1 MSALDDYLAKARA
14 ALDGV
19 RPQLDDLKVQANL
32 AQADAKERLQA
43 GFAKVQQA
51 QAKAKTQLDEA
62 AKSGQDTWR
71 TTAQR
76 AEQTVNDVGSQ
87 LQDVAEQVQRSVT
100 AAAPA
105 ARRAW
110 TAFLDEWNRDRGDRE
125 RLLKED

>member
-62 AKSGQDTWR
+62 SKSGQDTWR
-71 TTAQR
+71 TTARR

>member
-32 AQADAKERLQA
+32 AQADVKDRLQA
-43 GFAKVQQA
+43 GIAKVQQA
-51 QAKAKTQLDEA
+51 QAKAKVQLDEA
-62 AKSGQDTWR
+62 AKSGQGTWR
-71 TTAQR
+71 TTARQ
-76 AEQTVNDVGSQ
+76 AEHTVNEVGEQ
-87 LQDVAEQVQRSVT
+87 LQQVAEQVQRSVS

-110 TAFLDEWNRDRGDRE
+110 TAFLAEWNRERGDRE
-125 RLLKED
+125 HLLDED